1 MGCKAQM
8 ERLHSGPLSCSL
20 RMSRGLTLS
29 HTILLLAYR
38 AEATWTSVV
47 PEHVT
52 NLSFSPNPNATSLEK
67 FSLTLYLILSPS
79 IPIPDHSLIH
89 YPISYSSQ
97 HFSLPEGILGICPL
111 SGNSVGQKDLALF
124 TAIALGFSTV
134 PGVWWAF
141 YKYFLKER
149 IREGVQI
156 YLSVCTFDRGI

>member
-20 RMSRGLTLS
+20 RMSRGLTVS
-29 HTILLLAYR
+29 PFSSLLTVLKPHGL
-38 AEATWTSVV
+38 SVV

-89 YPISYSSQ
+89 YPVSYSSQ
-97 HFSLPEGILGICPL
+97 HFCLPEGILGICPL

-141 YKYFLKER
+141 YKYFWKER